1 MKKLL
6 FAFFLLPLFSLAQDC
21 AFKKETDPI
30 TNEPK
35 MVSGFVPFNAS
46 GIQFSIAVEASAK
59 EINLFFLIENPSP
72 CFNDQ
77 STAIATFAVGRSRV
91 NLKNNAGGDNCQGI
105 FQTMYRNASVTPAN
119 LDRLSQNK
127 IGSFQ
132 FKANPD
138 DEKVTSVTLNEAQQ
152 QQLTNLLQCISKE
165 AKAMFK

>member
-6 FAFFLLPLFSLAQDC
+6 FLGFLLPLFAVAQDC
-21 AFKKETDPI
+21 QFKKDNDPI

-35 MVSGFVPFNAS
+35 IASGFVPFNAS
-46 GIQFSIAVEASAK
+46 GIQFSIAMEASAK
-59 EINLFFLIENPSP
+59 EINLFFLVENPSP

-77 STAIATFAVGRSRV
+77 STAVANFAVGRSRV

-105 FQTMYRNASVTPAN
+105 FQMMYRNAAVTPAY
-119 LDRLSQNK
+119 LERMSQNK

-132 FKANPD
+132 FRVNPD
-138 DEKVTSVTLNEAQQ
+138 DEKLISITLNEAQQ
-152 QQLTNLLQCISKE
+152 QQFNTLLLCIIKE